1 MRSFKT
7 DIDLNRPPLIVSVAS
22 PLLTERSLLA
32 GQQFEKSA
40 LLEFRQRFSAAIY
53 EVQQSCRKRGIDTSQ
68 LETHVGSLVNTQMLR
83 LVAVDLNGIAA
94 ELETDDATAAL
105 LIGPRSTPPR
115 GACRR
120 ERSARPQPK
129 S

>member
-53 EVQQSCRKRGIDTSQ
+53 
-68 LETHVGSLVNTQMLR
+68 
-83 LVAVDLNGIAA
+83 
-94 ELETDDATAAL
+94 
-105 LIGPRSTPPR
+105 
-115 GACRR
+115 
-120 ERSARPQPK
+120 
-129 S
+129 